1 MKNEKD
7 YTGFLIHKVWQI
19 LKHFSRALTQSV
31 RKNLTKNASGQNHRS
46 LWFTL
51 ESFSPIKEITKIY
64 QLQIFSCLFTFYSH
78 LSRICWKNKCYKKQV
93 PSNFF
98 TLLRSQEINFY
109 AYFHNQL
116 KKVWN
121 VNFWGQ
127 NSGLSFHQISTLRNA
142 STSKIIN
149 DNAFFE
155 NKCHSSPT
163 YYSIGEHSEKCSPTL
178 CKCQFIYILFL

>member
-1 MKNEKD
+1 MKKYLLIIMAWIHPRNMWIYDTYYICILTLLYCQKAVTI
-7 YTGFLIHKVWQI
+7 YTFYIWKIYHLVHVSDPWELSEPSTYLIH
-19 LKHFSRALTQSV
+19 SV
-31 RKNLTKNASGQNHRS
+31 RKDLTKNAYGQNHRS

-98 TLLRSQEINFY
+98 TLLRCQEINFY

-127 NSGLSFHQISTLRNA
+127 NTDLSFHQIST
-142 STSKIIN
+142 
-149 DNAFFE
+149 F
-155 NKCHSSPT
+155 
-163 YYSIGEHSEKCSPTL
+163 
-178 CKCQFIYILFL
+178 